1 MMSRKRSYLY
11 SMFKILQMDP
21 GERQQKSANRTVQ
34 RGNALPRTRLAPI
47 YLRQHPKPQTLK
59 S

>member
-1 MMSRKRSYLY
+1 
-11 SMFKILQMDP
+11 MFKILQMDP

-47 YLRQHPKPQTLK
+47 YLRQNPKPQTLK